1 MGKSVAEKGGE
12 HGEYV
17 AYIYALPSAVLRVF
31 RLPPAM
37 PCTATDPEP
46 HSRPERTRN
55 TENVSRRGGARR
67 TASLTEGD
75 ELMRL
80 TITLTIKKL
89 ILQFIVK
96 SRNRHSAK

>member
-1 MGKSVAEKGGE
+1 MSMW
-12 HGEYV
+12 H
-17 AYIYALPSAVLRVF
+17 ISMPFRQRCCVF
-31 RLPPAM
+31 SDYPPAM
-37 PCTATDPEP
+37 PCTTTDPEP
-46 HSRPERTRN
+46 HRRPERTRN